1 MGGET
6 HPAARLA
13 SPHRRRPTEAHDDID
28 RHRAPPSQ
36 GTSVRD
42 TTDTLTRPADTRT
55 AAEALLEAARTAG
68 YAPSIQNTQPWRWRI
83 TGDTVDLHL
92 VRSRIPAT
100 ADPDGRLATLSGG
113 AALHHARVTMAARGW
128 QITVTRMLQGGD
140 RDLLARLH
148 VHHKAPIDRTSAML
162 LRTILSRY
170 NYRRAVPGTPLAPE
184 ALTAITAAIEAQGGR
199 LQTLRPD
206 QILELATGGDQGHR
220 SDLPITARRDEA
232 AVFVVLHGSADE
244 PLNWLRAGEA
254 LSAGW
259 LTATGRG
266 VAVLPHIAPI
276 GAIATRQALRAM
288 IAGAG
293 HPYLVLR
300 LGTIDP
306 ADAGT
311 PRPPVDQIIERY

>member
-1 MGGET
+1 M
-6 HPAARLA
+6 
-13 SPHRRRPTEAHDDID
+13 
-28 RHRAPPSQ
+28 
-36 GTSVRD
+36 D

-55 AAEALLEAARTAG
+55 AAEALLEAATTAG
-68 YAPSIQNTQPWRWRI
+68 YAPSIHNTQPWRWRI

-128 QITVTRMLQGGD
+128 QITVTRMLQGAD

-170 NYRRAVPGTPLAPE
+170 NYRRAVPGTPPGPE
-184 ALTAITAAIEAQGGR
+184 ALTAITAAIEAQGTR
-199 LQTLRPD
+199 LHTLRPD
-206 QILELATGGDQGHR
+206 QVLELATGRDHR
-220 SDLPITARRDEA
+220 DPSDLPIIARRDKAE
-232 AVFVVLHGSADE
+232 VFVMLYGSADE

-266 VAVLPHIAPI
+266 VSFQQHCAPI
-276 GAIATRQALRAM
+276 DRITTRQALRAL
-288 IAGAG
+288 IAGTG
-293 HPYLVLR
+293 YPYLLLR

-306 ADAGT
+306 ADAGM